1 VSDDQGKKL
10 FYAKAGGEKTRVIEV
25 IKKGG
30 MQVKG
35 NREQGTGNGDL
46 FARGF
51 KPRLK
56 TTTLKVG
63 ACDP

>member
-35 NREQGTGNGDL
+35 NRERATGTCSREDL
-46 FARGF
+46 NPAS
-51 KPRLK
+51 KLPL
-56 TTTLKVG
+56 
-63 ACDP
+63 